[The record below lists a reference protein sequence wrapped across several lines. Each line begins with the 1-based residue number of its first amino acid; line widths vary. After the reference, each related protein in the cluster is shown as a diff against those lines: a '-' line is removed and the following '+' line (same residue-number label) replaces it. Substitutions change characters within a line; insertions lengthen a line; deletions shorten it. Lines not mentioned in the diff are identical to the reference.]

1 MPMYDFS
8 DSIHHIIVLIIHAAM
23 VILYERRI
31 SCPSVQDIAQ
41 HGAHSKACTCAVKA
55 LQRLAEL
62 EDARQHIIDT
72 GGQPLLEAEAS
83 GLEAEAL
90 VEAVRNPPDPTAQ
103 ACACQSIIDA
113 VREDPAYSLCA
124 SPRLHRTHTHTPA

>member
-1 MPMYDFS
+1 MPRWIFCS
-8 DSIHHIIVLIIHAAM
+8 NAAQVVCM
-23 VILYERRI
+23 QE
-31 SCPSVQDIAQ
+31 IAQ
-41 HGAHSKACTCAVKA
+41 HGTHSKACTCAVKA

-83 GLEAEAL
+83 GREAEAL
-90 VEAVRNPPDPTAQ
+90 VEAVRDPPDPTAQ

-113 VREDPAYSLCA
+113 VREDPSYSLCA
-124 SPRLHRTHTHTPA
+124 PPRLHCMTTCPLKTRWKV

>member
-1 MPMYDFS
+1 M
-8 DSIHHIIVLIIHAAM
+8 
-23 VILYERRI
+23 
-31 SCPSVQDIAQ
+31 
-41 HGAHSKACTCAVKA
+41 KA

-90 VEAVRNPPDPTAQ
+90 VEAVRDPPDPTAQ
-103 ACACQSIIDA
+103 ATACQSIIDA

-124 SPRLHRTHTHTPA
+124 PSPALLGVCPWHVVFAARRT